1 MLHFLDGGPVE
12 KHVLD
17 EIGEYKKRLKKK
29 AKNVNNT
36 AIAFTAILLTP
47 SDPSKTL
54 ASLDSNDKDERNR
67 QEELFICPKFI
78 SNLEIKYQ
86 RHIVLKHRGKP
97 GIQIKQQ

>member
-1 MLHFLDGGPVE
+1 MLFPSKENHYNSSTISE
-12 KHVLD
+12 QT
-17 EIGEYKKRLKKK
+17 LKQ
-29 AKNVNNT
+29 NVNNT

-67 QEELFICPKFI
+67 QEELFICPYCPKFI

-86 RHIVLKHRGKP
+86 RYIVLKHPGKP

>member
-1 MLHFLDGGPVE
+1 
-12 KHVLD
+12 VLFPSK
-17 EIGEYKKRLKKK
+17 ENHYNSSTISEQTLKQ
-29 AKNVNNT
+29 NVNNT

-86 RHIVLKHRGKP
+86 RHIVLKHPGKP